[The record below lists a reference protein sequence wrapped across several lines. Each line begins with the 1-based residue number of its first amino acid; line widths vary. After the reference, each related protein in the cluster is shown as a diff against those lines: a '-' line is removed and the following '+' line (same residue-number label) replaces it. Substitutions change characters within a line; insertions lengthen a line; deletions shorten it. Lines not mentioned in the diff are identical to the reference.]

1 MAKYILFSFLPD
13 YDVEATLVAVVY
25 GTDEQRDYLLNL
37 LKTGGSMIGDDR
49 DYLELICEL
58 PGLTSP
64 IDLDGFTHFVQ
75 QD

>member
-37 LKTGGSMIGDDR
+37 LKTGGSKEGDDMA
-49 DYLELICEL
+49 YLELICEL
-58 PGLTSP
+58 PGLASP

>member
-1 MAKYILFSFLPD
+1 MSKYILFSFVPD

-49 DYLELICEL
+49 DYLDLIYEL
-58 PGLTSP
+58 PNLVSP
-64 IDLDGFTHFVQ
+64 IDLRDFTHFVR